1 MIFPIEEIF
10 EKIATGGPL
19 MVLLMLLCV
28 LMTTRG
34 LISAVQLH
42 YAHKQI
48 KAILKTK
55 TFGAKDT
62 VWVDFAQYYLE
73 NRSGID
79 PIDSG
84 LRETMCASVTLNM
97 CQGRSVLVCASVATL
112 IGLLGTVMGMV
123 SSFNTIALFGF
134 IDISSMADGVA
145 QALITTQSGL
155 LVAVIGVV
163 LGRMV
168 KQQAK
173 AFSVLLNDFLLKTGK
188 APKDYKYA

>member
-10 EKIATGGPL
+10 EKLAAGGPL
-19 MVLLMLLCV
+19 MVPLMLVCV
-28 LMTTRG
+28 LMTARG

-42 YAHKQI
+42 YAKKQI

-55 TFGAKDT
+55 TFGAKDA
-62 VWVDFAQYYLE
+62 VWADFAQYYRE

-79 PIDSG
+79 PIDSE
-84 LRETMCASVTLNM
+84 LRETMRASVILNM
-97 CQGRSVLVCASVATL
+97 CQGRSVLVCASAATL
-112 IGLLGTVMGMV
+112 LGLLGTVTGMV
-123 SSFNTIALFGF
+123 SSFNTIAFFGF
-134 IDISSMADGVA
+134 TDISSMADGVA

-155 LVAVIGVV
+155 MVAVIGVV

-188 APKDYKYA
+188 APKDYKHA